1 MLNKGRENAQNFNNA
16 VEEKMRELPGKMV
29 QIGKYIVDGIIQ
41 GINNETN
48 RAKSTIQNFG
58 NGLVDGLKSKLGIHS
73 PSRVFRD
80 EIGKFIPQGI
90 AVGVRADTKTALEAI
105 NNMNKEIMSEMN
117 KAVAIETG
125 SINASASV
133 KSNNSMLSVI
143 KATFNID
150 GSINMDGKKVG
161 RTIAPSVVKT
171 IKAGGLTQ

>member
-1 MLNKGRENAQNFNNA
+1 MANKGKQSAQNLVNNI
-16 VEEKMRELPGKMV
+16 VNTVKELPSKMLE
-29 QIGKYIVDGIIQ
+29 IGKNIVQGLINGI
-41 GINNETN
+41 
-48 RAKSTIQNFG
+48 KSMASGAQQTIANFG

-150 GSINMDGKKVG
+150 GSVNMDGKKVG

-171 IKAGGLTQ
+171 IKTGGLA